1 MKNREKYAEELL
13 NVACAGKKI
22 AIDKRTMQI
31 RNCEGF
37 SCWHCLLNEHDDCGI
52 KLAEW
57 AESEYIKPVKISKKD
72 RAFLDYLKDYK
83 YMARDKNGD
92 LYAYT
97 SVPIRTNTCWRD
109 ATCKNLCSLD
119 ICFPMV
125 KWSDVALWVI
135 DNLKKLEVVDEYE

>member
-31 RNCEGF
+31 K
-37 SCWHCLLNEHDDCGI
+37 SCARFWCGHCLLNEYDDCGT

-57 AESEYIKPVKISKKD
+57 AESEYIEPVKISKRD

-125 KWSDVALWVI
+125 KWSDAEPWLI
-135 DNLKKLEVVDEYE
+135 EDLKELEVVDEY